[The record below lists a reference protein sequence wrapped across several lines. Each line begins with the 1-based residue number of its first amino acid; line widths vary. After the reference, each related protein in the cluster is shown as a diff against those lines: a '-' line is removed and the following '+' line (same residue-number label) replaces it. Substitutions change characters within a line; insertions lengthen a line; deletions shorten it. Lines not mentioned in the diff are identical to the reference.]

1 MACDTSFRGKL
12 SGQNDPFPAARA
24 PATTCKVIRGRTS
37 SQKEAPCDTFSASF
51 LGNPQMLSTPSA
63 TNQSRSKKMQQ
74 DPFHPDGS
82 TGKESACNAGDEGD
96 ASSIPGLIHLS
107 NFYND
112 IPQISF
118 T

>member
-1 MACDTSFRGKL
+1 MG
-12 SGQNDPFPAARA
+12 FP
-24 PATTCKVIRGRTS
+24 CGSVVKV
-37 SQKEAPCDTFSASF
+37 
-51 LGNPQMLSTPSA
+51 
-63 TNQSRSKKMQQ
+63 
-74 DPFHPDGS
+74 
-82 TGKESACNAGDEGD
+82 SACNAGDEGD